1 VAKMDEEDWLVNTIM
16 RAVGIKRVE
25 DTFVGGDRVR
35 GVSGGEKKRVSVAEM
50 MASRSYVDCLDEIS
64 TGLDA
69 ATTYDICKL
78 LGEVTR
84 MRNTVR
90 IVSLLQPPPETVA
103 LFDEIILLDKG
114 RVLYFGPVEEVT
126 SHFKSLGYVQPPRMD
141 PADWLQA
148 LPTKDGAKFLKS
160 GEETVHLT
168 NEQFVQKYNESP
180 RGQDMLRRLESESPK
195 GASLDHPA
203 FHRRYANSTW
213 ESIKVVFFREFL
225 LWRRDTYARKARLMQ
240 DLIMGLVVG
249 TTFFQIDDPQ
259 TFMGVVFQCVFFV
272 SMGAM
277 LKVAPQI
284 DVRGVFYK
292 EQDANFYP
300 TWIYVLARALAGIP
314 TSLQDA
320 LIYGSLVYWMAGFTY
335 QASSYFMFLL
345 LILLC
350 AFTCGVMFSFFSAT
364 IKDRPTAQACMSIA
378 LVVLVLFSGFTVQPD
393 VIPPYYI
400 WIYWINLFAWTIRA
414 VVINEFESGEY
425 DEVVNPQTGETQGEA
440 IMRQFGFT
448 LDGEPFH
455 FVWTWWTVLFCI
467 GLASV
472 SIIMSVW
479 CLNHV
484 RFVTGGS
491 LGGEEATADQS
502 MKTSKLTNSQAE
514 SLESRGATITFKN
527 VNYVVTASTSKDKL
541 HLLKGISG
549 YFEKGKM
556 TALMGSSGAGKTT
569 LMDVLSLRKASGD
582 VSGEIRING
591 FPQDADGFR
600 RMSGYVEQFDTQSPQ
615 LTVRETVEF
624 SAKMR
629 LSEEIPV
636 ATKQK
641 FVDHVLEMLEL
652 DGISGFLVG
661 SDSAG
666 GLSFE
671 QKKRLSIAVELASN
685 PSVIFLDEP
694 TSGLDA
700 RAASIV
706 MRSLRRIADSGIAV
720 VATIHQPSVAIFNSF
735 DSLLLLKRGGEV
747 VFFGE
752 LGDESY
758 NLIEY
763 LESYSTTKPIKSGE
777 NPATWMLTTIG
788 AGSAGDG
795 DGFDYA
801 KAYSHSPLAGDC
813 IKKIDEINFEPSD
826 EIIFPSRFATSSW
839 TQSREVYK
847 RLNKIYWR
855 SPGYNRVR
863 LLVSGIVAL
872 VFGSVF
878 ASQRVPVTE
887 GDMNSRI
894 TSIYITA
901 LFLGVNAMN
910 TVLPVF
916 EMERN
921 MFYRH
926 SAAMMYD
933 YNAINL
939 SFLLCEVPFIVLASF
954 VFTILW
960 YFTVGF
966 SPEAAKFFLYWLFM
980 AFSLG
985 TFTFLGQGFMAIFRD
1000 STTAQGFGALLIG
1013 MSSIFG
1019 GIIIR
1024 PQHMPSFWI
1033 WGA

>member
-1 VAKMDEEDWLVNTIM
+1 
-16 RAVGIKRVE
+16 
-25 DTFVGGDRVR
+25 
-35 GVSGGEKKRVSVAEM
+35 
-50 MASRSYVDCLDEIS
+50 
-64 TGLDA
+64 
-69 ATTYDICKL
+69 
-78 LGEVTR
+78 
-84 MRNTVR
+84 
-90 IVSLLQPPPETVA
+90 
-103 LFDEIILLDKG
+103 
-114 RVLYFGPVEEVT
+114 
-126 SHFKSLGYVQPPRMD
+126 
-141 PADWLQA
+141 
-148 LPTKDGAKFLKS
+148 
-160 GEETVHLT
+160 
-168 NEQFVQKYNESP
+168 
-180 RGQDMLRRLESESPK
+180 
-195 GASLDHPA
+195 
-203 FHRRYANSTW
+203 
-213 ESIKVVFFREFL
+213 
-225 LWRRDTYARKARLMQ
+225 
-240 DLIMGLVVG
+240 
-249 TTFFQIDDPQ
+249 
-259 TFMGVVFQCVFFV
+259 
-272 SMGAM
+272 
-277 LKVAPQI
+277 
-284 DVRGVFYK
+284 
-292 EQDANFYP
+292 
-300 TWIYVLARALAGIP
+300 
-314 TSLQDA
+314 
-320 LIYGSLVYWMAGFTY
+320 MAGFTY

-393 VIPPYYI
+393 VIP
-400 WIYWINLFAWTIRA
+400 A

-484 RFVTGGS
+484 RFVTGGCGSRLLPFFRFRSILLILSLSILGGS

-685 PSVIFLDEP
+685 PSVIFL
-694 TSGLDA
+694 
-700 RAASIV
+700 
-706 MRSLRRIADSGIAV
+706 
-720 VATIHQPSVAIFNSF
+720 
-735 DSLLLLKRGGEV
+735 
-747 VFFGE
+747 
-752 LGDESY
+752 
-758 NLIEY
+758 
-763 LESYSTTKPIKSGE
+763 
-777 NPATWMLTTIG
+777 
-788 AGSAGDG
+788 
-795 DGFDYA
+795 
-801 KAYSHSPLAGDC
+801 
-813 IKKIDEINFEPSD
+813 
-826 EIIFPSRFATSSW
+826 
-839 TQSREVYK
+839 
-847 RLNKIYWR
+847 
-855 SPGYNRVR
+855 
-863 LLVSGIVAL
+863 
-872 VFGSVF
+872 
-878 ASQRVPVTE
+878 
-887 GDMNSRI
+887 
-894 TSIYITA
+894 
-901 LFLGVNAMN
+901 
-910 TVLPVF
+910 
-916 EMERN
+916 
-921 MFYRH
+921 
-926 SAAMMYD
+926 
-933 YNAINL
+933 
-939 SFLLCEVPFIVLASF
+939 
-954 VFTILW
+954 
-960 YFTVGF
+960 
-966 SPEAAKFFLYWLFM
+966 
-980 AFSLG
+980 
-985 TFTFLGQGFMAIFRD
+985 
-1000 STTAQGFGALLIG
+1000 
-1013 MSSIFG
+1013 
-1019 GIIIR
+1019 
-1024 PQHMPSFWI
+1024 
-1033 WGA
+1033 